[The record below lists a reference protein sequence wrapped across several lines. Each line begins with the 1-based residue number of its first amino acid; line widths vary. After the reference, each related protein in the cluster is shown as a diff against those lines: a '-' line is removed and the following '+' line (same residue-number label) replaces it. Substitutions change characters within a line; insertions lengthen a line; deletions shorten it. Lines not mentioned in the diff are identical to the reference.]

1 MQAYDDH
8 DAAQA
13 GHGDRPAWP
22 DYSGNRTCERETECL
37 QREQAS
43 SVDCMVRAKRCSGA
57 ACRTRESRPSEYML
71 PVRAGE
77 QRQGHGDWG
86 GDEERQVRHKRGI
99 CGWS

>member
-71 PVRAGE
+71 PVPAPASSGRATAI
-77 QRQGHGDWG
+77 G
-86 GDEERQVRHKRGI
+86 GVTKNAR
-99 CGWS
+99 